1 MKNKKERYR
10 KSSPEVFQNIIPNSQ
25 NSFRGKWR
33 SILDSQNL
41 NHHVKVF
48 LSKKALNDFC
58 CHFLKDLKQ
67 KESLL

>member
-10 KSSPEVFQNIIPNSQ
+10 KSSPEVFQNIILLNSQ
-25 NSFRGKWR
+25 NSFRGKRR

-48 LSKKALNDFC
+48 LSKKALMTFVVI
-58 CHFLKDLKQ
+58 FKKI
-67 KESLL
+67 